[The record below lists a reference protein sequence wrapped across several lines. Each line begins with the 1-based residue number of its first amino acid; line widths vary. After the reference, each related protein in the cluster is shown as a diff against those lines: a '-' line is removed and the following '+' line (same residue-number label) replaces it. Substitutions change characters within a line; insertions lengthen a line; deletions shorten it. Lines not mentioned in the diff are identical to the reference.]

1 MNLGKT
7 LATAA
12 VAGILAGV
20 AVACGGEQKPAE
32 DPARSGTKASC
43 SGKNGCS
50 GAAGS
55 AAPSGTAAPAGTGK
69 MSCSGKGSCSGAPAP
84 K

>member
-1 MNLGKT
+1 MNLGKV

-12 VAGILAGV
+12 VAGMVAGV
-20 AVACGGEQKPAE
+20 AIACGGEQKPAE
-32 DPARSGTKASC
+32 DPSSTGAKSSC

-50 GAAGS
+50 GTAAT
-55 AAPSGTAAPAGTGK
+55 AAASGTVAPASTAK
-69 MSCSGKGSCSGAPAP
+69 QSCSGA